1 MKPKKPIYKRVWFWV
16 LVVLFL
22 SAIGNAMGGG
32 TNTSTTSRQPSRA
45 PTQQTQPAAPAQE
58 QAPAPAQT
66 PTPAPVIE
74 YTSVDLQT
82 MLDELDSNA
91 LRAEQTYN
99 KAYVELVGK
108 ISVIDSDGKYISIEP
123 VDADSWNLDSVH
135 CSLKTDE
142 HRAVIMNKGRGET
155 VTVRGQI
162 TEVGEIMGYTL
173 KVDTIS

>member
-32 TNTSTTSRQPSRA
+32 TSTTSRQPSRA
-45 PTQQTQPAAPAQE
+45 PTQQTQTTAPAQE
-58 QAPAPAQT
+58 QAPAPA
-66 PTPAPVIE
+66 PAPAQVIE

-82 MLDELDSNA
+82 MLDELKNNA

-123 VDADSWNLDSVH
+123 VDADSWNFDSVR
-135 CSLKTDE
+135 CDLKTDE

-162 TEVGEIMGYTL
+162 TDIGEILGYVL

>member
-1 MKPKKPIYKRVWFWV
+1 MKQKKPIYKRVWFWV
-16 LVVLFL
+16 LVVLFV

-32 TNTSTTSRQPSRA
+32 TSTSTTSRQPSTT
-45 PTQQTQPAAPAQE
+45 PSQQTQAATPAQE
-58 QAPAPAQT
+58 QTQT
-66 PTPAPVIE
+66 PTPTPEPVIE
-74 YTSVDLQT
+74 YVSVDLQT

-91 LRAEQTYN
+91 LRAEQTYQ

-123 VDADSWNLDSVH
+123 VNADAWNFDSVR
-135 CSLKTDE
+135 CDLKTDE
-142 HRAVIMNKGRGET
+142 HRAVIMSKGKGDT

-162 TEVGEIMGYTL
+162 TDIGEILGYVL